1 MNIPNW
7 MKYLRKLLA
16 IVDNGTIIL
25 GKYAFPNIPTLPTKV
40 LLVEVNAV
48 LKKFQLIIPAIQN
61 NMFGIPSVEM
71 PAIVPKNKVKTSV
84 VKIGGITIHKGP
96 KIVCLY

>member
-1 MNIPNW
+1 

-25 GKYAFPNIPTLPTKV
+25 GKYAFPNIPTLPAKV

-48 LKKFQLIIPAIQN
+48 LKKFQLIIQACLLK
-61 NMFGIPSVEM
+61 M
-71 PAIVPKNKVKTSV
+71 KKVKLLV
-84 VKIGGITIHKGP
+84 H
-96 KIVCLY
+96 